1 MLRWRLRAAP
11 ADEGYRDALLAL
23 ADVVRADP
31 REAEQ
36 LTGAPLETVDAARRA
51 GRDLMGRGP
60 RLVAL
65 AVGDVGNV
73 FVWAGGELFIPH
85 TNVKV
90 VDSTGAGDAFTAAL
104 TAALLRGSDPPHAA
118 RCAAAAASAT
128 VVYPGG
134 RPQLNADRMRAHLA
148 LLNPQ
153 PG

>member
-1 MLRWRLRAAP
+1 
-11 ADEGYRDALLAL
+11 
-23 ADVVRADP
+23 
-31 REAEQ
+31 
-36 LTGAPLETVDAARRA
+36 
-51 GRDLMGRGP
+51 
-60 RLVAL
+60 
-65 AVGDVGNV
+65 V

-134 RPQLNADRMRAHLA
+134 RPQLNADRMRTHLA